1 LRIPTDRPYVPRLAI
16 FAAVLLVAVGAL
28 TVTVGASSPGAGT
41 VSLDQRTT
49 GWTGEN
55 YAVGVP
61 VPESTTAR
69 VACTPGVTALCDEF
83 NLTVDIDPAHWDTNL
98 GGVEI
103 GIVPEGD
110 DDDFDLYVYRGA
122 ELVASSATAGPTAE
136 KVFIDDAAGE
146 YEVRVVPWDVTD
158 SGYTGGARVES
169 RPKTTGDVPT
179 EPISNAPCENGVAAG
194 VFPCKGI
201 DLAGFLPL
209 DELGGAS
216 PVSANPEDNS
226 GQLNDIWGWT
236 DPATGKEYALV
247 GKTNGTAFVDV
258 SDPAKPLFLGELP
271 SHQSAAGIPVETL
284 FNIWRDVKVYKDHA
298 FIVAEEP
305 THGMQV
311 FDLKQLRDADPADPE
326 TFTETAHYSYVRD
339 GFGSVLEPS
348 ERLNTLDN
356 AHNIAINEESGVAYA
371 VGTSTCNGGG
381 LHVID
386 ISEPSEP
393 KFLGCVLE
401 EDSPTGE
408 SYVHDAQCVIYDGP
422 DTRYSGREI
431 CFDSNEDSLTI
442 VDVTGLTNG
451 SGGPRQLS
459 QTEYEG
465 SAYTHQ
471 GWLTDD
477 GRHFLVDDE
486 LDEVETEGV
495 EKTQTYIFNVE
506 NLENVKLVEANDGVT
521 GAIDHNL
528 YVRGNR
534 VFHANYRSGL
544 RVLDASNAAEG
555 RLPEVGFF
563 DVFPDDD
570 EPEINGAWSNY
581 PYFDSGT
588 VIVSGIEQ
596 GLFVLRPNAEV
607 AGGAGPG
614 SPGGAGSEG
623 PGGAT
628 AGKGCAAVASRARPR
643 GIGRA
648 GLGRK
653 RAAVRKSFGSRGTFR
668 RFMDRFCLSDGSAL
682 RVGYTTPKDLKSLSR
697 SQRRRLRGRAS
708 LVLTSSARTKL
719 RGVNVGITRTELL
732 QRIGKGRGVRVGR
745 DVWFVR
751 RGSRARQ
758 VFRVRS
764 GRLREVGLADLRLT
778 RSRALTKRFFRS
790 VR

>member
-1 LRIPTDRPYVPRLAI
+1 MPTDRPYVPRLAI
-16 FAAVLLVAVGAL
+16 FAAVLLIAVGAL
-28 TVTVGASSPGAGT
+28 TVTVGASSPDAGT
-41 VSLDQRTT
+41 VSLDGRTT
-49 GWTGEN
+49 GWTGES

-61 VPESTTAR
+61 VPESNTAR

-83 NLTVDIDPAHWDTNL
+83 NLTVDIDAAHWDANL

-122 ELVASSATAGPTAE
+122 ELVASSASAGPTAE

-146 YEVRVVPWDVTD
+146 YEVRVVPFEVTD

-169 RPKTTGDVPT
+169 RPKTTGDVPK
-179 EPISNAPCENGVAAG
+179 EPISNAPCENGLAAG
-194 VFPCKGI
+194 VFPCKGV

-216 PVSANPEDNS
+216 PVSGNSEGNS

-258 SDPAKPLFLGELP
+258 SDPAKPVFLGQLP

-305 THGMQV
+305 SHGMQV
-311 FDLKQLRDADPADPE
+311 FDLKELRDADRANPE

-386 ISEPSEP
+386 IKQPTKP

-401 EDSPTGE
+401 EGSPTQE

-442 VDVTGLTNG
+442 VDVTDLTNG
-451 SGGPRQLS
+451 TGEPKQLS
-459 QTEYEG
+459 RTEYTD

-471 GWLTDD
+471 GWLTED

-486 LDEVETEGV
+486 LDEIENEGV
-495 EKTQTYIFNVE
+495 DKTQTYIFNVE
-506 NLENVKLVEANDGVT
+506 KLDSVTLVESNDGVT
-521 GAIDHNL
+521 GSIDHNL

-534 VFHANYRSGL
+534 VFQANYRSGL
-544 RVLDASNAAEG
+544 RVLDASSAAEG

-570 EPEINGAWSNY
+570 EPEFNGAWSNY
-581 PYFDSGT
+581 PYFESGT

-596 GLFVLRPNAEV
+596 GLFVLRPDAEV
-607 AGGAGPG
+607 AGTE
-614 SPGGAGSEG
+614 GGD
-623 PGGAT
+623 AT

-653 RAAVRKSFGSRGTFR
+653 RGAVRKSFGSRGTYR
-668 RFMDRFCLSDGSAL
+668 RFMDRFCLTDGSAL
-682 RVGYTTPKDLKSLSR
+682 RVGYTAPKELKRLSR
-697 SQRRRLRGRAS
+697 SERRRLRGRAT
-708 LVLTSSARTKL
+708 LVLTSSAGTTL
-719 RGVNVGITRTELL
+719 RGVNVGMARARLL
-732 QRIGKGRGVRVGR
+732 RRIGESRGVRVGR
-745 DVWFVR
+745 NVFYLR

-758 VFRVRS
+758 VFRVQG

-778 RSRALTKRFFRS
+778 RTRALAKRFFRS
-790 VR
+790 GR